1 MADQDRESLQNSEQE
16 FNVIF
21 HGNLLDGYSAEA
33 VAGGISRLFKLEPAR
48 VDQLFN
54 NPKPFLKR
62 NIKLS
67 AAEKIVAAMAT
78 VGAQAEIEP
87 VAAAEP
93 ARFGALSLAP
103 VGADVLP
110 LDVRDEKPAHTIVDR
125 VKLATLAVEPPGA
138 DVLSADEHPEVQ
150 PLDVDLSHL
159 KLES

>member
-33 VAGGISRLFKLEPAR
+33 VAGGISRLFKLEPAG

-54 NPKPFLKR
+54 NPKSFLKR

-67 AAEKIVAAMAT
+67 AAEKIVAAMA
-78 VGAQAEIEP
+78 
-87 VAAAEP
+87 
-93 ARFGALSLAP
+93 P

-110 LDVRDEKPAHTIVDR
+110 LDVRDEKPAPTIVDR